1 KEPATNDESNAVP
14 VADLNNDLQEAD
26 EAIKRLNELGLGENI
41 SSEEFLTYID
51 QLNEQPIIDTSIELD
66 DAQVTT
72 LYFQHARYRLRYYKH
87 LSQQP
92 NTELV
97 EDSYHMKL
105 VGEDELSDEFI
116 REMEFFMRFEE
127 DGTFDWYFY
136 PDYCWLA
143 ALNDYQRLVPINCV
157 GEEYA
162 YWDDYRGYFN
172 SYHTEL
178 QYLDFCTAL
187 SKELKWMEDYV
198 LNKLP
203 SSKWGRICS
212 RGAYQAI
219 KIATRFSKITA
230 ALAYNAY
237 YHMRF
242 YVAYCK
248 DMDSLY
254 FEIWQRVNMQK
265 KSFRDSLEEVYN
277 LNKFPSRQDKMKDA
291 LENNCSH
298 METVFHVC
306 TASVTS
312 EIAEDKALELIAKAV
327 ESRMNKAKFYEQYIE
342 KKIDIAQAI
351 GLISTDGTEAT

>member
-1 KEPATNDESNAVP
+1 
-14 VADLNNDLQEAD
+14 
-26 EAIKRLNELGLGENI
+26 
-41 SSEEFLTYID
+41 
-51 QLNEQPIIDTSIELD
+51 
-66 DAQVTT
+66 
-72 LYFQHARYRLRYYKH
+72 
-87 LSQQP
+87 
-92 NTELV
+92 
-97 EDSYHMKL
+97 
-105 VGEDELSDEFI
+105 
-116 REMEFFMRFEE
+116 
-127 DGTFDWYFY
+127 
-136 PDYCWLA
+136 
-143 ALNDYQRLVPINCV
+143 
-157 GEEYA
+157 
-162 YWDDYRGYFN
+162 
-172 SYHTEL
+172 
-178 QYLDFCTAL
+178 
-187 SKELKWMEDYV
+187 
-198 LNKLP
+198 
-203 SSKWGRICS
+203 
-212 RGAYQAI
+212 
-219 KIATRFSKITA
+219 
-230 ALAYNAY
+230 
-237 YHMRF
+237 MRF